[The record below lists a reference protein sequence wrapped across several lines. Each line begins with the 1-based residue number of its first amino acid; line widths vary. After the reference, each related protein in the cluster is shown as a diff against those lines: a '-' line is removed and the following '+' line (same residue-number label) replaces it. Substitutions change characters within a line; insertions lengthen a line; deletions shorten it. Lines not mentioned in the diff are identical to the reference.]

1 MNDAHIHLLVNH
13 VPTIGQVIGFA
24 VFLAGL
30 FLKNETVKRTGA
42 AIILFAAA
50 AVFAASMS
58 GERAE
63 EMVEGMAG
71 MNGNLIHDHE
81 EAGEAAVTGGIVSAA
96 LALLYLLAAW
106 KRPGFTRIISWLMI
120 PAIAVSIFLL
130 AQASTKGGLIRHP
143 EIGSGVQSVQSN
155 GGEQGEDND

>member
-42 AIILFAAA
+42 AIILLAAA

-63 EMVEGMAG
+63 E
-71 MNGNLIHDHE
+71 
-81 EAGEAAVTGGIVSAA
+81 AGEAAVTGGIVSAV